1 MEMVK
6 TKVNKSILLSE
17 YTDGIR
23 FGTDALLL
31 ADFVASRGK
40 CIDLGAGSGIIG
52 LLLLSA
58 EKAKSVDGVE
68 IQPQYVSLACHNASE
83 NGFSDRYTVISRD
96 ITHIGEFPAGEYDF
110 CVSNPPYLKADCGY
124 DNVSESL
131 NIARR
136 EVLCNI
142 NDVCAA
148 ASRSVKSG
156 GNVYMVYRADR
167 LDSLISALKAHHLQP
182 KRLRVVCPSAGKKPS
197 LVLVDAKKDAAEG
210 MVFENI
216 FYIYANST
224 HTEYSDE
231 MNKIYGKFK

>member
-1 MEMVK
+1 MEMIT
-6 TKVNKSILLSE
+6 TKVNRSIILSE

-52 LLLLSA
+52 LLLLASQ
-58 EKAKSVDGVE
+58 KAACVDGIE
-68 IQPQYVSLACHNASE
+68 IQDKYVALAEQNAAN
-83 NGFSDRYTVISRD
+83 NGFSNQYNAVCRD
-96 ITHIGEFPAGEYDF
+96 ISQLKQFESGVYDY
-110 CVSNPPYLKADCGY
+110 CVSNPPYLKASSGF
-124 DNVSESL
+124 DNTSEAM

-136 EVLCNI
+136 EVLCTI
-142 NDVCAA
+142 DSVCAA

-167 LDSLISALKAHHLQP
+167 VDALLYPLKKYSLQP
-182 KRLRVVCPSAGKKPS
+182 KRLRVICPSMGKKPS

-210 MVFENI
+210 MVFESI
-216 FYIYANST
+216 FYIYKDNLHS
-224 HTEYSDE
+224 EYSDE
-231 MNKIYGKFK
+231 MKKIYSEFF